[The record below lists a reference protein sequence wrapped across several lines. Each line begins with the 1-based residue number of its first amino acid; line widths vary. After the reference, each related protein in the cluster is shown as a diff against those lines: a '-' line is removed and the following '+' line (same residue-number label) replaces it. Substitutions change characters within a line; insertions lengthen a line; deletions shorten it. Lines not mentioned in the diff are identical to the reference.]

1 MTIMRNH
8 YVILVAALLAGSA
21 SADQIVLKDGD
32 RITGA
37 IVKKDGEKLT
47 IESKN
52 FGVVT
57 LKW

>member
-1 MTIMRNH
+1 MTLMRNR
-8 YVILVAALLAGSA
+8 YVIVVAALLAGSA
-21 SADQIVLKDGD
+21 WADQIVLKDGD

-57 LKW
+57 LK